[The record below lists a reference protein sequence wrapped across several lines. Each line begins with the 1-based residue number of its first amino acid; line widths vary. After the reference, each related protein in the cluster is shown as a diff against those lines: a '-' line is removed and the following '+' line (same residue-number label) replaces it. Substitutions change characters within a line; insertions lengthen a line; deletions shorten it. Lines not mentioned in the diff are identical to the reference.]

1 MFKNKTVVVGVTGGI
16 AAYKTCELVSRL
28 KKASAEVRV
37 IMTKN
42 AREFVSPLTF
52 ETLSGY
58 PVATDTFQEKREW
71 EVMHV
76 ALAKKAD
83 VFVVAP
89 ATANIIGKYANGIA
103 DDMLSTTLM
112 ATKAPILFAPAMNTG
127 MITSDACV
135 CNTETLKKRGVK
147 FIYGDDGLLACGD
160 VGKGR
165 MAEPEKIFDAIADIL
180 LLKRDYEG
188 KTVLITAG
196 ATIEKID
203 GVRFITNFSSGKMGC
218 EIAKNARDRG
228 AKVILVLGRHT
239 AEVPVGATVINVD
252 TTQEMYDAVMDNLAK
267 ADLIIKAAAP
277 CDYAP
282 QKYSPQKIKT
292 QSLVVEFKKN
302 PDIAAAVGKQKGKKV
317 LVAFAAETENLIA
330 NAQKKLVAKNADF
343 IVANDVT
350 QEGAGFNVDTDI
362 ISLVDKD
369 GAENFG
375 KMTKTECAKVI
386 LDKAAGLIK

>member
-180 LLKRDYEG
+180 LPKRDYEG

-267 ADLIIKAAAP
+267 ADLIVKAAAP

-282 QKYSPQKIKT
+282 QKYSPQKIKS

-350 QEGAGFNVDTDI
+350 QEGAGFNVDTNI

-386 LDKAAGLIK
+386 LDKAARLIK